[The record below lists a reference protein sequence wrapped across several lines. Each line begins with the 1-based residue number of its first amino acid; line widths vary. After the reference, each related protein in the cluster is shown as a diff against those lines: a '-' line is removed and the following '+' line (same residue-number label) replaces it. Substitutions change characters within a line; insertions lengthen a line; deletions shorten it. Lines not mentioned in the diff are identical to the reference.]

1 MRPLR
6 AEMRNQRQ
14 MVDQRRGLMAR
25 TMPAARSRDATAA
38 GAEADA
44 EADEETPEG
53 DVALV
58 RRVRVALACRLH
70 KIGIEREPAK
80 AKS

>member
-1 MRPLR
+1 MSARKER
-6 AEMRNQRQ
+6 AGTIAGA
-14 MVDQRRGLMAR
+14 RRDSAR